1 MPNNLE
7 KLPPQNI
14 EAEQSVLGCLLID
27 QEAITKIAD
36 LLRADDFYKTD
47 HQKIYQAVLEL
58 YEKRQ
63 PLDILSVT
71 ARLEE
76 KKELETVGGRTYLTS
91 LVNSVATASHVVSY
105 AQIIQKKS
113 TLRRLINA
121 ATDIVNL
128 GFLEEAE
135 DITRV
140 LDKAESRLFGVSQ
153 QFLRQKFIPIK
164 DLLADTFERI
174 DELHREAGKLRGIPT
189 GFKDLDNK
197 LAGLQ
202 RSDLLILAAR
212 PSMGKTSLALDICRQ
227 VALLQRLPVAIF
239 SLEMS
244 KEQLVERMLC
254 AESGVDLWRLR
265 TGRLSDQEE
274 AGESDFSR
282 LGHAMG
288 ELAEAPIFI
297 DDSPTGSIMEIR
309 TKARRLQAEHDL
321 GLIMIDYLQLMEGG
335 ADSSVDN
342 RVQVVSEISRGLK
355 SIARELNV
363 PVLALSQLSRQ
374 VESRPTAIPKLADL
388 RESGSIEQDA
398 DVVLF
403 IYREK
408 MYKKDTLRGNIS
420 DVYIAKH
427 RNGPTGMVELYFDEQ
442 RASFKNLEKKLDGL
456 QPPAEFY

>member
-355 SIARELNV
+355 SIAR
-363 PVLALSQLSRQ
+363 
-374 VESRPTAIPKLADL
+374 
-388 RESGSIEQDA
+388 
-398 DVVLF
+398 
-403 IYREK
+403 
-408 MYKKDTLRGNIS
+408 
-420 DVYIAKH
+420 
-427 RNGPTGMVELYFDEQ
+427 
-442 RASFKNLEKKLDGL
+442 
-456 QPPAEFY
+456 